1 SSPSAS
7 TARNATATA
16 TARPMRSSHDG
27 PAVSASGAS
36 ALEGRTS
43 SPAAGGGVSAGS
55 VWSGSSGTLEGL
67 ADVEVEGEPLRPA
80 RADCVDVGRARFE
93 VLDVRRAEDL
103 AGVAEVEER
112 RGQLDAD
119 GEGEVTDGR
128 EVLDARAGADAEGR
142 GVLAEALDE
151 RGEVG
156 EVVHGVAVERVEPL
170 GRAEHAAR
178 VHERA
183 RPPLRPERERQV
195 QLKRARHLRLRPD
208 GPVAHAVLDGV
219 VAADGVVL
227 LGEGGEA
234 GVGDGGEVD
243 ELGAEEVAVPA
254 AHVVGAAGE
263 VEHVAE

>member
-1 SSPSAS
+1 RHTRFSRDWSSDVC
-7 TARNATATA
+7 
-16 TARPMRSSHDG
+16 SSD
-27 PAVSASGAS
+27 
-36 ALEGRTS
+36 L
-43 SPAAGGGVSAGS
+43 
-55 VWSGSSGTLEGL
+55 TLEGL

-156 EVVHGVAVERVEPL
+156 
-170 GRAEHAAR
+170 
-178 VHERA
+178 
-183 RPPLRPERERQV
+183 
-195 QLKRARHLRLRPD
+195 
-208 GPVAHAVLDGV
+208 
-219 VAADGVVL
+219 
-227 LGEGGEA
+227 
-234 GVGDGGEVD
+234 
-243 ELGAEEVAVPA
+243 
-254 AHVVGAAGE
+254 
-263 VEHVAE
+263 